1 MSIVVGD
8 PCQNLFQDEGRGME
22 VLFPKGK
29 SKHQGTNSCLRARQ
43 WCGERLVANGA
54 NSSKGV
60 SASPTR
66 ACRGQSGLGEVDLG
80 KRHSARQLE
89 LNIEEPVLSLGF
101 FPSPGLA
108 VARKNSEYD

>member
-1 MSIVVGD
+1 VQIVVKEC
-8 PCQNLFQDEGRGME
+8 PPLRRGRVE
-22 VLFPKGK
+22 
-29 SKHQGTNSCLRARQ
+29 
-43 WCGERLVANGA
+43 E
-54 NSSKGV
+54 
-60 SASPTR
+60 
-66 ACRGQSGLGEVDLG
+66 QSGLGEVDLG